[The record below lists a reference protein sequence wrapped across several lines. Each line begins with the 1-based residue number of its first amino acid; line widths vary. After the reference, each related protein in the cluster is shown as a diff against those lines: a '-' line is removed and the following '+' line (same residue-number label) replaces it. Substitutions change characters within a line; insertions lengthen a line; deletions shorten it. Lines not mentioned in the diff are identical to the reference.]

1 MSTHHDRTIH
11 IIEYFS
17 CRRTEEHPPE
27 STGVRWH
34 DDEIEPT
41 SRDLCDF
48 FCSVSGHKDS
58 GVLRERE
65 FVRKEPIE
73 SLPPNDGLI
82 LRNLG
87 RRSYVEFKAIVAG
100 KIHDMNQRN
109 FGA

>member
-1 MSTHHDRTIH
+1 MSTRHDRTIH

-27 STGVRWH
+27 STRMRGH

-41 SRDLCDF
+41 SRDLCDL

-58 GVLRERE
+58 GVLGDREL
-65 FVRKEPIE
+65 VRKEQIE

-82 LRNLG
+82 LGNLG
-87 RRSYVEFKAIVAG
+87 RRPNVKFKAIVAG
-100 KIHDMNQRN
+100 KIHHMNQRH